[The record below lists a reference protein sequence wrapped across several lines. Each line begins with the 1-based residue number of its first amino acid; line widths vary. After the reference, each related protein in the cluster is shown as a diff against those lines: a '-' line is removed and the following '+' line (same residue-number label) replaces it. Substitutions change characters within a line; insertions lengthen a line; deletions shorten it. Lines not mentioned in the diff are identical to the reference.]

1 MKQLQRLL
9 KQSEAKNQELSGL
22 QGEISSDVQVPCNT
36 ECRLLQTLSA
46 GCCNNGCG
54 LLQLLEHQL
63 GDEVRGRSASE
74 AQAGLLRDQLRA
86 LQAEHTESL
95 SPRATTQDRVQ
106 HVDTHRVASS
116 GSNQ

>member
-9 KQSEAKNQELSGL
+9 RQSEAKNQELSGL
-22 QGEISSDVQVPCNT
+22 QGEISSDVQVPSPA
-36 ECRLLQTLSA
+36 TLGV
-46 GCCNNGCG
+46 GCCNTGCG
-54 LLQLLEHQL
+54 LSQLLEHQL

-86 LQAEHTESL
+86 LQAEHAESL
-95 SPRATTQDRVQ
+95 SPRATTLDRVK